1 MHQDYSEGF
10 VAGDRA
16 SWPDEQRAGRDLRQ
30 TPAVRVNAATT
41 ARWSTPR
48 SC

>member
-16 SWPDEQRAGRDLRQ
+16 NWPDEQRAGEICVKRLLLE
-30 TPAVRVNAATT
+30 NAATT
-41 ARWSTPR
+41 ARWSMRR